1 METTSKFQVE
11 NQAILANCNTVFN
24 ALCFNPWQ
32 QIAAYACANMVLIAD
47 VLGQRKCH
55 FSLGGHQQRVNSV

>member
-1 METTSKFQVE
+1 
-11 NQAILANCNTVFN
+11 VFN